1 MIALRLLAIEWLKT
15 RRRPVF
21 WLTTGAFL
29 GIFSLGL
36 GINQYHHALDPE
48 NNSAFSLPGRWQ
60 MLIGGT
66 SDLAW
71 VLVVVALA
79 LLTASE
85 RTWRTDRQNII
96 DGLSRTQFFA
106 GKVLLALVVV
116 LTFWLMTIAI
126 GMFFALFDGAAGY
139 TDGTGPLF
147 PTGIRYVLGGYLVHL
162 TAVAGMALMFGVIA
176 SSSGAALALTFVFM
190 IAQTPILMYLADES
204 EVWMEIARRAPVFVL
219 SQLTN
224 PAIYDAARLAEF
236 NTRMQGTPMPSLLP
250 GIEANLFALGYAVLF
265 AAIGWLSF
273 RRRDL

>member
-1 MIALRLLAIEWLKT
+1 MIALRLLAIEWLKA

-29 GIFSLGL
+29 VIFSLGL

-48 NNSAFSLPGRWQ
+48 NNSAFSLPGQWQ
-60 MLIGGT
+60 SLIGGT
-66 SDLAW
+66 SNLAW
-71 VLVVVALA
+71 LLVIVALA

-85 RTWRTDRQNII
+85 RTWRTDRQNVI
-96 DGLSRTQFFA
+96 DGLSRTQFFI

-190 IAQTPILMYLADES
+190 IAQTPILMYLANEGG
-204 EVWMEIARRAPVFVL
+204 VWMEIARRAPAFVL
-219 SQLTN
+219 NQLTN
-224 PAIYDAARLAEF
+224 PVIYDAARLADF

-265 AAIGWLSF
+265 AMVGWLSF

>member
-1 MIALRLLAIEWLKT
+1 MIALRLLAIEWLKA

-21 WLTTGAFL
+21 WMTTGAFL
-29 GIFSLGL
+29 VIFSLGL

-48 NNSAFSLPGRWQ
+48 NNRAFSLPSRWQ

-79 LLTASE
+79 LLIASE
-85 RTWRTDRQNII
+85 RTWRTDRQNVI
-96 DGLSRTQFFA
+96 DGLSRAQFFT
-106 GKVLLALVVV
+106 GKILLALAVV

-126 GMFFALFDGAAGY
+126 GMFFALIDGAAGY

-147 PTGIRYVLGGYLVHL
+147 PATIRYVLGGYLVHL
-162 TAVAGMALMFGVIA
+162 TAVAGMGLMFGVIA

-190 IAQTPILMYLADES
+190 IAQTPILMYFANEGGI
-204 EVWMEIARRAPVFVL
+204 WMEIARRAPVFVL
-219 SQLTN
+219 NQLTN

-236 NTRMQGTPMPSLLP
+236 NTRMQGSPLPLLLP

-265 AAIGWLSF
+265 AAIGWFSF